1 MSNKNQ
7 AKTLFNKNS
16 QKLILAVIIIACLMI
31 IIGILNLSIDWQ
43 SDNQNSNS
51 QKVNSN
57 PLALPT
63 SATVYSRYGRIN
75 RITDSQMEI
84 AVSQSGKVT
93 LYTTSV
99 NEDTQFLSANAEA
112 EDTEIGL
119 ADLQIGDMITVVS
132 DSNIKNKTSFT
143 ANQIVLSI
151 SN

>member
-63 SATVYSRYGRIN
+63 SDTVYSRYGRIN
-75 RITDSQMEI
+75 RITNSQIEI